1 MKNLSPSLQAHLDSG
16 ATTLAWCWKLT
27 RRDGVSFGFTDHD
40 RDITVDAT
48 LYESATGFT
57 ATEIKDTLGL
67 AIDNLDV
74 ASALSSNRLDE
85 NDLAAGLY
93 DDAAV
98 EIWRVNWSDPTQRVL
113 MRKGSL
119 GEVRRA
125 GSAFSAEVRGLAHYL
140 NQPKGRLYQYT
151 CDARLGD
158 TRCGITLSNPQLSGS
173 AIITAV
179 TSPRLFAVSG
189 LSAFASDWFSRGV
202 ITVTTGPNAGH
213 SVEIRRHT
221 SSAAVT
227 LEVWQP
233 LPHRPLVGNALTVKA
248 GCDKHFKTC
257 RDKFTNADNFRGF
270 PHMPGSEL
278 LTTPPRAGDLH
289 DGAALR

>member
-1 MKNLSPSLQAHLDSG
+1 MKNLSPDFQAHLDSG
-16 ATTLAWCWKLT
+16 TTSLAWCWKLT

-40 RDITVDAT
+40 RDVTFDAVIF
-48 LYESATGFT
+48 ESATGFT
-57 ATEIKDTLGL
+57 ASEIKDTLGL
-67 AIDNLDV
+67 AIDNLDI
-74 ASALSSNRLDE
+74 ASALSSSRLDE

-93 DDAAV
+93 DEAVV
-98 EIWRVNWSDPTQRVL
+98 EIWRVNWSDPTQRAL

-119 GEVRRA
+119 GEVRRT

-158 TRCGITLSNPQLSGS
+158 VRCKINLGGPQHS
-173 AIITAV
+173 ASATITAI
-179 TSPRLFAVSG
+179 TSPRLFAVTG
-189 LSAFASDWFSRGV
+189 LAAFPVDWFSRGL
-202 ITVTTGPNAGH
+202 ITFTAGPNAGH
-213 SVEIRRHT
+213 KVEVRRHT
-221 SSAAVT
+221 VSATTT

-233 LPHRPLVGNALTVKA
+233 LPQLPLIGDTLTVTA

-257 RDKFTNADNFRGF
+257 RDKFRNADNFRGF
-270 PHMPGSEL
+270 PHMPGTEL
-278 LTTPPRAGDLH
+278 LTSSARAGDLH